1 MKPCLGRCRVSKS
14 FSYAEKSEILRVVFR
29 NSNIKSSSDFIITI
43 REFGKKC
50 DIGLMMMTEAVYRLE
65 KYNWH
70 ESSIDNVNY
79 VYHLVDELSSHSE
92 VNVRREYKM
101 ILDYLLNDET
111 TRTIFPLVGKLENCT
126 ASDIGWKI
134 YSELQDKLSYCR
146 KYND

>member
-1 MKPCLGRCRVSKS
+1 MSKS